1 MRWVMKKFFV
11 ILAMSILVGAFVMA
25 QDTNTDTQTITITMN
40 EIALLAVTGAAASTG
55 QTTED
60 APGVTITVTQPE
72 LAGAAPVVSVEYDPT
87 YLRYTSL
94 RFAGFTRKVTTEF
107 DTIPAGFKISLAAG
121 ATDGSAKGN
130 VGTGTTLEFV
140 GSTLSGVLVT
150 GIGPGLARTGTEANA
165 GHPLTYTADI
175 SETALN
181 DLGNDLPDG
190 AFLNAVDT
198 VILVTFTL
206 VDES

>member
-1 MRWVMKKFFV
+1 MKKLLV
-11 ILAMSILVGAFVMA
+11 ILVMAILVGTFVIA
-25 QDTNTDTQTITITMN
+25 QDTNVDTQTIEITIN

-55 QTTED
+55 QITAD
-60 APGVTITVTQPE
+60 ASYVTIAVTQPQ
-72 LAGAAPVVSVEYDPT
+72 LAGAAPVVSVVHDPT

-94 RFAGFTRKVTTEF
+94 RFAGLTRKVTTTF
-107 DTIPAGFKISLAAG
+107 STIPAGFSISLYAG

-130 VGTGTTLEFV
+130 VGAGGTTLEFV
-140 GSTLSGVLVT
+140 GTTLSGDLVT

-175 SETALN
+175 KETALN
-181 DLGNDLPDG
+181 DLGKDLPDDD
-190 AFLNAVDT
+190 FLDEVETSIT
-198 VILVTFTL
+198 VIFTL